1 MEKRLQ
7 EIVNE
12 CVLRGIRVMVTS
24 GPDKQLAYE
33 VDGFSKSGIAI
44 IYAKGQ
50 KILSHTRYDTIDE
63 IDDFHDLALVA
74 LEWFLNYR
82 NRTPF
87 EEPDSKW
94 AEYWVEKGIME
105 KKTTISYV
113 MK

>member
-1 MEKRLQ
+1 MESKLQ
-7 EIVNE
+7 EISNE
-12 CVLRGIRVMVTS
+12 CAFRGIKVTVTS

-33 VDGFSKSGIAI
+33 IDGFSKSGTAM
-44 IYAKGQ
+44 IYVKGQ

-63 IDDFHDLALVA
+63 IESFHDLSLVA

-87 EEPDSKW
+87 EEPHLKW
-94 AEYWVEKGIME
+94 AEYWVEAGIME